1 MLNLIYFTADG
12 RFNKEACAVINDLAR
27 QGKLTNRFMTDTLFK
42 DVEIST
48 YEETEDKAVVSIG
61 GVESMPGIPCAAW
74 MMKCAILS
82 A

>member
-48 YEETEDKAVVSIG
+48 Y
-61 GVESMPGIPCAAW
+61 
-74 MMKCAILS
+74 
-82 A
+82 